1 MSLSQT
7 IRFPR
12 GDTQILP
19 FTVED
24 DGQTADLSGA
34 TIEWALYH
42 NGERVID
49 LSTTG
54 VEIQNRNNA
63 NGTFE
68 VRIDAGVTERLDP
81 YGYNEQIR
89 VIDSSGNR
97 STFDG
102 DVRLQP
108 TQS

>member
-19 FTVED
+19 FTVKD
-24 DGQTADLSGA
+24 DGTAADLSGA
-34 TIEWALYH
+34 TIEWGLYL
-42 NGERVID
+42 NGDRVID
-49 LSTTG
+49 LSTSG
-54 VEIQNRNNA
+54 VEIQNRDNL

-68 VRIDAGVTERLDP
+68 VKIDAGATERLSAN
-81 YGYNEQIR
+81 GYDEQIR
-89 VIDSSGNR
+89 VIDTNGNR

>member
-19 FTVED
+19 FTVKD
-24 DGQTADLSGA
+24 DGTTADLSGA

-42 NGERVID
+42 NGHRVID
-49 LSTTG
+49 LSTPG
-54 VEIQNRNNA
+54 VKVQNRNNA

-68 VRIDAGVTERLDP
+68 VKIGAGVTEQLSAN
-81 YGYNEQIR
+81 GYDEQIR